1 MKGRFL
7 SALAMI
13 PLAATLAL
21 AGSDGECG
29 EHGHD
34 GPGHGGPGHHERG
47 EHGRGGPG
55 MRGDY
60 TMRLKKQLGE
70 LGLADAQK
78 KKIDAIYEASKK
90 DRGDRGDM
98 RAEYRKLHEMLE
110 QAKPDPKAI
119 DAQVDKIGEIKT
131 EQHKAMLKTL
141 LAVRAELTP
150 EQREK
155 LKEMKKEKRSEWR
168 RERRGKGGDDKK
180 GAEKSES
187 KTE

>member
-1 MKGRFL
+1 MKGRIL

-29 EHGHD
+29 GHGHD
-34 GPGHGGPGHHERG
+34 GPGHDGPGHHERG
-47 EHGRGGPG
+47 EHGR

-90 DRGDRGDM
+90 DQGDRSDV

-110 QAKPDPKAI
+110 QAKPDEKAI
-119 DAQVDKIGEIKT
+119 EAQVEKIGKIKT

-155 LKEMKKEKRSEWR
+155 LKEMKKEKRAEWR
-168 RERRGKGGDDKK
+168 RERREKGGHDHSKGDEKK
-180 GAEKSES
+180 AE
-187 KTE
+187 